1 MSRLRLNIFVSFLL
15 FFHLISMAVLLRPL
29 IFLYFLSFIQG
40 VFVQGFLIMFDFR
53 FEKENEADEAEG

>member
-1 MSRLRLNIFVSFLL
+1 
-15 FFHLISMAVLLRPL
+15 MAVLLRPL